1 MRKTIT
7 IRLDEKQER
16 ALARRAKALGKTKS
30 ELVRELI
37 DAGLEERPLR
47 SRIAHLKGRLELAAP
62 ESEWTRRIRER
73 NWR

>member
-1 MRKTIT
+1 MRKTLT

-16 ALARRAKALGKTKS
+16 ALARRAKAQGKTKS

-47 SRIAHLKGRLELAAP
+47 SRIAHLKGRLDLAVP
-62 ESEWTRRIRER
+62 ESEWQRRIRER